1 MTCARFYSENIK
13 LNKSPINLYFKF
25 IFKSVRL
32 YHGKVQPK
40 AKENIPADPK
50 TPSRSK
56 LRTAT

>member
-32 YHGKVQPK
+32 YHGKVQSK

-50 TPSRSK
+50 TPS
-56 LRTAT
+56 